1 MERRILHLD
10 LDAFFV
16 SVEQALDP
24 SLKDK
29 PVVVGGQPGKRGV
42 VAATSYE
49 ARAFGLY
56 SGMPLA
62 TAQRLCPEAIFLP
75 GNFSRYWEASTR
87 FFQILVDY
95 APDIEPGGLDEA
107 YLDITGLL
115 PGFVSAI
122 DMALHIK
129 QRIRQELHL
138 IVSAGI
144 AGSKVV
150 AKIASDLSKP
160 DGLLEVARE
169 EERSFLAPLP
179 VGKMPGV
186 GQKTERLL
194 KEMGITTLGRLADT
208 SSLVLKKRLGF
219 WGEMLHRYARGLDN
233 RKVEPPGE
241 AKSISRETTF
251 AEDILEKSFLKAT
264 LRYLSE
270 RVGVELRQQ
279 SKRAKCVT
287 LKLRY
292 ADFETITRQCTLP
305 EASGT
310 DQTIYEAG
318 LRLLEKAF
326 LYRRGTVRLLG
337 IGVTAFHEMGQ
348 QLHLWDSSAEKA
360 ARLNRTIDKLR
371 NKYGFATIQ
380 TGQTIHLKGK
390 YSPNKDGYLLHT
402 PSLSR

>member
-1 MERRILHLD
+1 MERCILHLD

-42 VAATSYE
+42 VAAASYG
-49 ARAFGLY
+49 ARAFGLH

-75 GNFSRYWEASTR
+75 GNFSRYREASTR
-87 FFQILVDY
+87 FFQILGDY
-95 APDIEPGGLDEA
+95 TPDIEPGGLDEA

-115 PGFVSAI
+115 PGFGSAI
-122 DMALHIK
+122 DMAHHIK

-144 AGSKVV
+144 AGSKIV

-169 EERSFLAPLP
+169 DDLSFLAPLP

-186 GQKTERLL
+186 GRKTERLL
-194 KEMGITTLGRLADT
+194 RDMGITTIGRLANT
-208 SSLVLKKRLGF
+208 SPLILKKRLGS
-219 WGEMLHRYARGLDN
+219 WGESLHRYARGIDN

-251 AEDILEKSFLKAT
+251 AEDILDKSFLKAT

-270 RVGVELRQQ
+270 RVGAELRQQ

-310 DQTIYEAG
+310 DQAIYEAG
-318 LRLLEKAF
+318 LRLMEKAF
-326 LYRRGTVRLLG
+326 LYRRGTVRLIG
-337 IGVTAFHEMGQ
+337 IGVTAFQEMGQ

-360 ARLNRTIDKLR
+360 DRLNRAIDKLR

-402 PSLSR
+402 PSLSC